1 MLERKKKTTP
11 DDSGEKTALS
21 NLDARTLKA
30 IFFVAAWYAIA
41 AAATLLLLLPAL
53 STDFSRP
60 IHRYLASMATLFTN
74 KHLLSNVGV
83 GAQVRALRTHTP
95 LLRLQ
100 RLPRVHAGARRRKH
114 AKEREPDMSRWL
126 GKLKRRKSERWSKLN
141 ERHLE
146 RLGCRRES
154 LS

>member
-1 MLERKKKTTP
+1 
-11 DDSGEKTALS
+11 
-21 NLDARTLKA
+21 
-30 IFFVAAWYAIA
+30 VAAWYAIA

-53 STDFSRP
+53 STDISRP

-100 RLPRVHAGARRRKH
+100 RLPRCTRGARRRKPSPPNRAFCPSSVNPSPH
-114 AKEREPDMSRWL
+114 SHPPSPSPPNTAPLTTTPHHIIYQLRPGPASR
-126 GKLKRRKSERWSKLN
+126 RRANVHFMCGWG
-141 ERHLE
+141 H
-146 RLGCRRES
+146 
-154 LS
+154 